1 MMRENRGRD
10 KGSSAGWIGNPIGFT
25 LLELMVVLLVI
36 GLVVAIT
43 FPKFQELA
51 GGDVKRVSRKLIG
64 TIQYLYEEALAN
76 RRIYRL
82 NYDLTQQQYWAS
94 TLQESTA
101 STQREVS
108 VFPKTTLPTGVML
121 EDVVVLHEGKVN
133 RGETFTEFYPI
144 GGVEKSIIHL
154 RDDGGEIVTLEI
166 NPLTGRVRVYE
177 GYRDFNER

>member
-1 MMRENRGRD
+1 MMKWRN
-10 KGSSAGWIGNPIGFT
+10 KSSSTGWIGNPLGFT

-36 GLVVAIT
+36 GLVLTIT
-43 FPKFQELA
+43 FPKFQEFT
-51 GGDVKRVSRKLIG
+51 GGNIKSVSRKLIG

-94 TLQESTA
+94 ALRESTE
-101 STQREVS
+101 STREEVP
-108 VFPKTTLPTGVML
+108 VLPKTALPTGVML

-154 RDDGGEIVTLEI
+154 RGDRGEMLTLEI
-166 NPLTGRVRVYE
+166 NPLTGRVRVDE
-177 GYRDFNER
+177 GYRDFDER

>member
-1 MMRENRGRD
+1 MMGGNRGRD
-10 KGSSAGWIGNPIGFT
+10 KGSSAGWIGNPSGFT

-82 NYDLTQQQYWAS
+82 NYDLTQQQ
-94 TLQESTA
+94 
-101 STQREVS
+101 
-108 VFPKTTLPTGVML
+108 
-121 EDVVVLHEGKVN
+121 
-133 RGETFTEFYPI
+133 
-144 GGVEKSIIHL
+144 
-154 RDDGGEIVTLEI
+154 
-166 NPLTGRVRVYE
+166 
-177 GYRDFNER
+177 